1 MWWPFCCRSSCCR
14 WRGPKREDFTMLSPQ
29 MHLFSFLADKNAIL
43 QMKAFNKQVDPV
55 KQHFP
60 HPRGGNKLQLQC
72 CPAPPLI
79 NPRWLSDRSLG
90 PPAAAHMQLTL
101 GEQSWRQPR
110 RTLHHLIEMK
120 SVTPW
125 PVFQHPHQ
133 HPPPLPPF
141 GLSLQQQPSGEERQ
155 VLKHPQPRSCSVL
168 MSPARSVRG
177 ELYSWLGLCCGTQ
190 PSCVQEYLRI
200 PQLNR
205 WSQAKQHFGD
215 EQHQQNELFYSSAL
229 NPKAFSH

>member
-14 WRGPKREDFTMLSPQ
+14 WRCPKREDFTMLSPQ
-29 MHLFSFLADKNAIL
+29 MLLFSFLADKNAIL

-133 HPPPLPPF
+133 HPPPHLPP
-141 GLSLQQQPSGEERQ
+141 SLWPVSPAAALRWRAAGVKTPSATELLGVNEPCSICAWRALFLVRALLRDAAQ
-155 VLKHPQPRSCSVL
+155 LCAGIFSCS
-168 MSPARSVRG
+168 S
-177 ELYSWLGLCCGTQ
+177 
-190 PSCVQEYLRI
+190 
-200 PQLNR
+200 
-205 WSQAKQHFGD
+205 
-215 EQHQQNELFYSSAL
+215 
-229 NPKAFSH
+229 